1 MHTCPSWYP
10 EFFEHRSTLFSIE
23 PVTNS
28 LSECGKTA
36 VGPKQWS
43 QAIKLVV
50 SKMLAESH
58 GMIIHLINITALT
71 WKGRILFVNNPN
83 NFKEC
88 CVCMCVFVL
97 APMHTRMHHIP
108 YTYANCKWSMDAYMS
123 GISIT
128 LDIVGYFFPLKVTF
142 CLEMESE

>member
-10 EFFEHRSTLFSIE
+10 EFFEQRSTLLSIE
-23 PVTNS
+23 PVSNS
-28 LSECGKTA
+28 LSECGQTA

-43 QAIKLVV
+43 QDIKLVV

-71 WKGRILFVNNPN
+71 WKGRILFANNPS

-88 CVCMCVFVL
+88 CVCVCVCVCVCTTSSLSIHLLMDTNVASMSWLLLIVL
-97 APMHTRMHHIP
+97 
-108 YTYANCKWSMDAYMS
+108 
-123 GISIT
+123 
-128 LDIVGYFFPLKVTF
+128 L
-142 CLEMESE
+142 

>member
-88 CVCMCVFVL
+88 CVCVCVCAGTHAHTH
-97 APMHTRMHHIP
+97 APYPI
-108 YTYANCKWSMDAYMS
+108 YICK
-123 GISIT
+123 
-128 LDIVGYFFPLKVTF
+128 L
-142 CLEMESE
+142 